1 MFNLIKKHIPFIAV
15 LLCSAL
21 LCVGCAEQ
29 AASSAQQAASE
40 EAAQAMPAVE
50 TELVEA
56 APEYEVSPLTE
67 EELRQTLS
75 VGTCPTCGGTL
86 SACITDREDAGFTE
100 ENCQKYLYGTDEV
113 CWETVTY
120 TQHCDACG
128 KDVGEP
134 QQTSVNTKT
143 VCHGWTNE
151 TQRSQTG
158 QMVVIVTNTA
168 N

>member
-1 MFNLIKKHIPFIAV
+1 MFNRFTKHIPSIAV

-29 AASSAQQAASE
+29 AVSAAQQAASE
-40 EAAQAMPAVE
+40 EVAQAMP
-50 TELVEA
+50 TTKLVEA
-56 APEYEVSPLTE
+56 SPEYEVEPLTE

-75 VGTCPTCGGTL
+75 VGTCPTCGGALT
-86 SACITDREDAGFTE
+86 ACITNREDAGFKE

-120 TQHCDACG
+120 TQHCSVCG

-158 QMVVIVTNTA
+158 QMVVVVTNTA